1 MVRLSKPS
9 RRRAVS
15 YKRPS
20 IPGPKGASVVTPRKK
35 HDNVVKG
42 EKAKITFIPTISKV

>member
-20 IPGPKGASVVTPRKK
+20 ISGPKGPSIVTPRKK
-35 HDNVVKG
+35 HANAIKG
-42 EKAKITFIPTISKV
+42 EQNSAIFIPSIS

>member
-20 IPGPKGASVVTPRKK
+20 IPGPKGPSVVTPRKK
-35 HDNVVKG
+35 HVNVLQGSEARV
-42 EKAKITFIPTISKV
+42 AFIPTI